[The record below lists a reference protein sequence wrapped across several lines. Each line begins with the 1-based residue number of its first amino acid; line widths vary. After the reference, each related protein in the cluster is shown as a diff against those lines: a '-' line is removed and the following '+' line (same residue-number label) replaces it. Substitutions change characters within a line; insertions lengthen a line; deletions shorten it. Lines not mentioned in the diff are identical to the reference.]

1 MVIFN
6 SKLRSYQRVYD
17 RYIPNLGWMASLIL
31 SAFAKKWKITELPS
45 KVIQFSGGL
54 LEIGHGYTTRIYNYI
69 YNYICVCD
77 RWDIYIYI
85 LDILIEIWV
94 YITINGNISSI
105 NGNILYMIDV

>member
-1 MVIFN
+1 
-6 SKLRSYQRVYD
+6 
-17 RYIPNLGWMASLIL
+17 MASLIL

-69 YNYICVCD
+69 YNYICVCVID
-77 RWDIYIYI
+77 GIYIYIYI